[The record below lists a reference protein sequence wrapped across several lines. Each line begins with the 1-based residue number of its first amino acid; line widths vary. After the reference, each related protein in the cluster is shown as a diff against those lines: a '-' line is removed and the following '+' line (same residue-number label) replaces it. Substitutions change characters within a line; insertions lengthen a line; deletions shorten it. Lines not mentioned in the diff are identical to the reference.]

1 MAHRIK
7 KTEGSQRPFRFLGAG
22 AGVLTGLLL
31 FFFVVPSIFIGW
43 QSNAAHLKTW
53 SRMIGNQAVETSVE
67 AHFSSPRSP
76 RNQSLSNALYHT
88 GNQVAFWVSGRSEPN
103 PWRYNDIAGR
113 FMSSP
118 AATKMILALRI
129 LLGLLLIPL
138 AWKRSCSP
146 LDRLAAFGLACAA
159 TLIVSPIAR
168 GHYFMLELPAVLFVS
183 LWVWKY
189 KGSSKAVLC
198 ASIPATLSVLHYVFI
213 TYPQMFGP
221 LKTGTL
227 FMGTLGIGTALWYM
241 VMAYILVR
249 FSPTKTAIVTGTES
263 SEQGFPSV

>member
-1 MAHRIK
+1 
-7 KTEGSQRPFRFLGAG
+7 
-22 AGVLTGLLL
+22 
-31 FFFVVPSIFIGW
+31 
-43 QSNAAHLKTW
+43 
-53 SRMIGNQAVETSVE
+53 
-67 AHFSSPRSP
+67 
-76 RNQSLSNALYHT
+76 
-88 GNQVAFWVSGRSEPN
+88 
-103 PWRYNDIAGR
+103 
-113 FMSSP
+113 
-118 AATKMILALRI
+118 
-129 LLGLLLIPL
+129 LLIPL
-138 AWKRSCSP
+138 AWRRSGAP

-159 TLIVSPIAR
+159 MLIVSPVAR

-227 FMGTLGIGTALWYM
+227 FIGTLGIGTALWYM

-249 FSPTKTAIVTGTES
+249 FTHTKTAIATGTES